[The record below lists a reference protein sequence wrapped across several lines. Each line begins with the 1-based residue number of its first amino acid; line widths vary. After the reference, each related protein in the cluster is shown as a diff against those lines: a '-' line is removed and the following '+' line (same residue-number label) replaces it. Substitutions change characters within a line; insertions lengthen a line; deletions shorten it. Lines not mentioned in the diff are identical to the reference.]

1 MTLLHR
7 SHLQI
12 SVADD
17 SVADELQMTLL
28 HRSHLQISPHQ
39 LTSLSPKQLPEDSK
53 KHAHP
58 LTSLGE
64 RVP

>member
-39 LTSLSPKQLPEDSK
+39 LTSLSRKQLPED
-53 KHAHP
+53 
-58 LTSLGE
+58 
-64 RVP
+64 